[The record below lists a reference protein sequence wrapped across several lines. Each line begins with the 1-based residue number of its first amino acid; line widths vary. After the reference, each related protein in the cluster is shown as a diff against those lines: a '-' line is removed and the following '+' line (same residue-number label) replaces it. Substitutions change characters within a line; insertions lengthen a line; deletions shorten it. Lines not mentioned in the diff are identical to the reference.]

1 MQINKNIID
10 IKIWRKNRFE
20 NMYSSKELFIN
31 MYLIELSWCVSGIIL
46 EIFCIKSG
54 NTETGYIIPENIDT
68 TIFIKK
74 FTGSACLK
82 YKTNDSA
89 KNDKAKNGIII
100 TINSKKEMQTE
111 ESVKAW
117 FPIIWSKKR

>member
-1 MQINKNIID
+1 MQISKNIID
-10 IKIWRKNRFE
+10 IKTWKKKRFE
-20 NMYSSKELFIN
+20 KIYWSKELLIN
-31 MYLIELSWCVSGIIL
+31 KYLIELSWCVSGIIS

-54 NTETGYIIPENIDT
+54 NTETGYIIPEKIDT

-74 FTGSACLK
+74 FIGSACLK

-100 TINSKKEMQTE
+100 TINNKKDMQIE
-111 ESVKAW
+111 ESVKTW
-117 FPIIWSKKR
+117 FPIICNNKT

>member
-1 MQINKNIID
+1 
-10 IKIWRKNRFE
+10 
-20 NMYSSKELFIN
+20 MYSSKELFIN
-31 MYLIELSWCVSGIIL
+31 MYLIELSWCVSGIIF

-100 TINSKKEMQTE
+100 TINSKKVMQTE

-117 FPIIWSKKR
+117 FPIICSKKR